1 VLARLAL
8 LPLLALAPLVALAP
22 AVQAAPAGA
31 AQASPG
37 SLFVLPGSSGTLKRE
52 RGRLR
57 LVLSDAGP
65 VTSFTDRPERRAD
78 SMSLRRFVRRWR
90 ALGFVA
96 DPPNAALVVDAAP
109 RSRDVVILELG
120 RPRLGRHGRVSMP
133 VRPVRGRRPA
143 ALRRFLARADRGV
156 AARFGR
162 ASLFVDA
169 GGAEQVSL
177 VVEVSNM
184 PASILSFE
192 FTESWTISHVQGQFG
207 TGGVPF
213 SLLETSDRG
222 VLLQSTAASDV
233 VGLIFQVTGTGNA
246 VTGTAQV
253 PAGASVEVV
262 APVDATIT
270 TGVFSIPLR

>member
-1 VLARLAL
+1 MLARLAL
-8 LPLLALAPLVALAP
+8 LPPLALAPLVALTP
-22 AVQAAPAGA
+22 AVRAAPAGA

-37 SLFVLPGSSGTLKRE
+37 SLFVLPGGSGTLKRE

-65 VTSFTDRPERRAD
+65 VSSFTDRPERRAD

-96 DPPNAALVVDAAP
+96 DPPNAALVLDAAP
-109 RSRDVVILELG
+109 RSRDVVVLELG
-120 RPRLGRHGRVSMP
+120 RPRLGRRGRVSMP
-133 VRPVRGRRPA
+133 VRLVPGRRPA

-156 AARFGR
+156 PARFGR
-162 ASLFVDA
+162 ATLFVDA
-169 GGAEQVSL
+169 GGAQQVSL

-184 PASILSFE
+184 PASILSLE

-207 TGGVPF
+207 TSGVPF
-213 SLLETSDRG
+213 SLIQASDRG
-222 VLLQSTAASDV
+222 VFLQSSAASDAL
-233 VGLIFQVTGTGNA
+233 GLILQLTGTGNA

-253 PAGASVEVV
+253 PAGASVDVV
-262 APVDATIT
+262 APVQATIT